1 MLKHQD
7 LKLDILKIEAARSE
21 KILLANAN
29 ANANVQNTHTF
40 ESL

>member
-7 LKLDILKIEAARSE
+7 LKLDILKIEDARCE

-29 ANANVQNTHTF
+29 ANVQKYAHF
-40 ESL
+40 